1 MKYITLGFVFLL
13 ACFSSWAQKVYYAM
27 PERVNAQNLSFEI
40 IGKYNQTYLI
50 YKHLRNSYVIT
61 VYDPEMNVK
70 KEVPLD
76 FIPERLIDISC
87 FSVADGVIFLY
98 QHHQKNMVYCMGA
111 RVNAEG
117 LLTSTPSIIDT
128 AVITSYTNDKKIFSY
143 FLSDDKKQLVVLK
156 TKNPFRDEYNFTA
169 KRLNAALELQRTVSF
184 SYFID
189 SEKETIGEFALDN
202 AGSFLFVHLPRAT
215 QRDLGSS
222 VNLCMLPS
230 DEDSLRIF
238 PVRLGKVFPDEMRIK
253 IDNYNRR
260 YILTSFYAHS
270 RRGNIQGL
278 IYLTFSR
285 DSMRLLQ
292 QRFFE
297 FTDEL
302 KNVAKGENSMNAAFD
317 DYYLKHFL
325 IKKDGS
331 IIITAESSYT
341 NNRNMNMNRWDYPY
355 SWGWGMGSG
364 LYGWGSPFSPWGWG
378 MPGGWNSFGSPSVR
392 YFSDDV
398 VLFSIDKEAGMEW
411 NNVMKKAQFDDNSDD
426 LLSYQTMNTGKE
438 IVLLYNE
445 WTRRSPVLTAQILNA
460 EGKLDRQQPLR
471 NMDKGYEFVI
481 RRGKQVGA
489 REMIV
494 PAFFRNSVSFARLE
508 F

>member
-1 MKYITLGFVFLL
+1 
-13 ACFSSWAQKVYYAM
+13 
-27 PERVNAQNLSFEI
+27 
-40 IGKYNQTYLI
+40 
-50 YKHLRNSYVIT
+50 
-61 VYDPEMNVK
+61 
-70 KEVPLD
+70 
-76 FIPERLIDISC
+76 
-87 FSVADGVIFLY
+87 
-98 QHHQKNMVYCMGA
+98 
-111 RVNAEG
+111 
-117 LLTSTPSIIDT
+117 
-128 AVITSYTNDKKIFSY
+128 
-143 FLSDDKKQLVVLK
+143 
-156 TKNPFRDEYNFTA
+156 
-169 KRLNAALELQRTVSF
+169 
-184 SYFID
+184 
-189 SEKETIGEFALDN
+189 
-202 AGSFLFVHLPRAT
+202 
-215 QRDLGSS
+215 
-222 VNLCMLPS
+222 
-230 DEDSLRIF
+230 
-238 PVRLGKVFPDEMRIK
+238 
-253 IDNYNRR
+253 
-260 YILTSFYAHS
+260 
-270 RRGNIQGL
+270 
-278 IYLTFSR
+278 
-285 DSMRLLQ
+285 MRLLQ